1 MPNPLLLA
9 THVTIAIAL
18 TITVGVQSAEVA
30 RLRTTATSVVPALRA
45 ALWSVPILALLT
57 FITGIALIADGSRRG
72 PWVGAGVLSTLIIAL
87 ASGWLRLRL
96 RRAASGPSGLLGG
109 VQWGV
114 PAVTLAAAFLMADR
128 PQNVVLAFGT
138 VLAAV
143 AVAVL
148 AYWTASRSAAATDRI
163 A

>member
-9 THVTIAIAL
+9 THITIAIAL
-18 TITVGVQSAEVA
+18 TITVGVQSAELA
-30 RLRTTATSVVPALRA
+30 RLRTGASSRPLVPALRA
-45 ALWSVPILALLT
+45 ALRSTPILALLT
-57 FITGIALIADGSRRG
+57 FITGVALIADGSSRG
-72 PWVGAGVLSTLIIAL
+72 PWIGAGVLSALIIGL
-87 ASGWLRLRL
+87 ASAWVRFRL
-96 RRAASGPSGLLGG
+96 RRTDSGRTGLLGA

-114 PAVTLAAAFLMADR
+114 PAITLAAAFLMADR

-143 AVAVL
+143 AVTL
-148 AYWTASRSAAATDRI
+148 FAYWTASRATT